1 MQISNV
7 WKRRLATL
15 GHGGGRVALVV
26 LVASSAINGLAL
38 LWRLVVPADPP
49 PVAAVARSVINETDP
64 VKAFAEDC
72 VKGLLSATAASAPNL
87 TRCFPDGRPYAL
99 PTTSSMTVSNPTAW
113 TSSKPRSLPNDITV
127 YSVIVQV
134 EERPYP
140 SAPPVTAF
148 YQLPVAVYRD
158 KGIQALDRIGRADP
172 PPPGAAVP
180 LGYSVSIA
188 ANSPLFTMLSGFAA
202 ALLTS
207 TGGLERF
214 ITTDA
219 GITPIGA
226 YSSATLTT
234 AQLDSNPP
242 DNPSDNA
249 ELAAHIEVL
258 ARRSDYSSV
267 SLSYP
272 LTLRSVGGTWF
283 VAQIDAVPV
292 LSDATPTPVPVPAAP
307 AH

>member
-7 WKRRLATL
+7 WKRRLTTL
-15 GHGGGRVALVV
+15 GHGGGRIALVV

-38 LWRLVVPADPP
+38 LWRFVVPSDPP

-64 VKAFAEDC
+64 VKAFAQDC
-72 VKGLLSATAASAPNL
+72 VKGLLTATASSATNL
-87 TRCFPDGRPYAL
+87 TRCFPGGQPYTL
-99 PTTSSMTVSNPTAW
+99 PTTSTMTVSNPSAW
-113 TSSKPRSLPNDITV
+113 TSSRPRSLPHDITV

-134 EERPYP
+134 DERPFP
-140 SAPPVTAF
+140 SAPPTTAY

-180 LGYSVSIA
+180 LGYSVSVA
-188 ANSPLFTMLSGFAA
+188 SNSPVFTMLSGFAA
-202 ALLTS
+202 ALLTNS
-207 TGGLERF
+207 GGLERF
-214 ITTDA
+214 ITTDS
-219 GITPIGA
+219 GITPIAA
-226 YSSATLTT
+226 YTSATMST
-234 AQLDSNPP
+234 AQLDNNPP
-242 DNPSDNA
+242 ENPSDNA
-249 ELAAHIEVL
+249 ELAAHIEVS

-272 LTLRSVGGTWF
+272 LTLRCVGGTWF

-292 LSDATPTPVPVPAAP
+292 LSDATPTPMPVSAAP

>member
-7 WKRRLATL
+7 WKRRLTTL
-15 GHGGGRVALVV
+15 SRGGGRIALVV
-26 LVASSAINGLAL
+26 LVASSAINGLAI
-38 LWRLVVPADPP
+38 LWGLIVPADPP

-64 VKAFAEDC
+64 VKAFAENC
-72 VKGLLSATAASAPNL
+72 VKGLLTATASSATNL
-87 TRCFPDGRPYAL
+87 TRCFPDGRLYAL

-113 TSSKPRSLPNDITV
+113 TSSKPRSLPHDITV

-140 SAPPVTAF
+140 SAPPTTAF

-158 KGIQALDRIGRADP
+158 KGLQALDRIGRADP
-172 PPPGAAVP
+172 PPPGATVP
-180 LGYSVSIA
+180 LGYSVSVP
-188 ANSPLFTMLSGFAA
+188 ANSPVFTMLSGFAST
-202 ALLTS
+202 LLTS
-207 TGGLERF
+207 AGGLERF
-214 ITTDA
+214 ITTDS
-219 GITPIGA
+219 GITPIA
-226 YSSATLTT
+226 SYTSATLTS
-234 AQLDSNPP
+234 AQLDNNPP
-242 DNPSDNA
+242 ENPSDNA
-249 ELAAHIEVL
+249 ELAAHIDVS
-258 ARRSDYSSV
+258 ARRPDYSSV

-292 LSDATPTPVPVPAAP
+292 LSDATPAAVPVPTAP

>member
-7 WKRRLATL
+7 WKRRLMAL

-38 LWRLVVPADPP
+38 LWRFIVPADPP

-64 VKAFAEDC
+64 VKAFSENC
-72 VKGLLSATAASAPNL
+72 VKGLLTATASSAANL

-99 PTTSSMTVSNPTAW
+99 PTTSSMTVSNPAAW
-113 TSSKPRSLPNDITV
+113 TSSKPRSLANDITV

-134 EERPYP
+134 DERPYP
-140 SAPPVTAF
+140 SAPPTTAF
-148 YQLPVAVYRD
+148 YRLPVAVYRD

-180 LGYSVSIA
+180 LGYSVSVA
-188 ANSPLFTMLSGFAA
+188 TNSPVFTMLSGFAA
-202 ALLTS
+202 AFLTTS
-207 TGGLERF
+207 GGLERF
-214 ITTDA
+214 ITTDS

-242 DNPSDNA
+242 ENPSDNA
-249 ELAAHIEVL
+249 ELAAHIEVS

-267 SLSYP
+267 PLSYP